1 MSINKIN
8 LFVGFFLLGGISII
22 EAQPDVVIHQAAQSV
37 QADALGN
44 YYLIHDAQLFK
55 YNAEGKLMYR
65 YSNAMSGDIERVDVS
80 NPLRI
85 LLFFKE
91 TNQLVFLNQQLA
103 MVSEFIN
110 IHIINSQEATLAC
123 YSGAGMYWLYLHA
136 LQQIVRYNNVNQS
149 ELQTQNLGVL
159 LNSENPIGL
168 IEADQHLYLF
178 TPQRVLIFDVFG
190 NYLATIHTQNA
201 TNGFFY
207 PPSYWGYF
215 NGSLHLVSLE
225 SKGETTVEI
234 PSTIKP
240 LSASLW
246 DQKMLLIFDNRVEI
260 VSIP

>member
-1 MSINKIN
+1 MPINKIN
-8 LFVGFFLLGGISII
+8 IFVWFLLLGKGAIT
-22 EAQPDVVIHQAAQSV
+22 EAQPDVVISQPAQSV

-44 YYLIHDAQLFK
+44 YYLIRDAQLLK
-55 YNAEGKLMYR
+55 YNADGKLLFR

-103 MVSEFIN
+103 TVSEVTN
-110 IHIINSQEATLAC
+110 IHLVSGHEATLAC
-123 YSGAGMYWLYLHA
+123 YSNAGMYWLYLPA
-136 LQQIVRYNNVNQS
+136 LQQIVRYNNVNQP
-149 ELQTQNLGVL
+149 EMQTQNLGVL

-168 IEADQHLYLF
+168 IEANQHLYLF
-178 TPQRVLIFDVFG
+178 TPQRVLIFDIFG
-190 NYLATIHTQNA
+190 NYLATIRTQNA

-225 SKGETTVEI
+225 SNEDSTVEI
-234 PSTIKP
+234 PSAVKP